1 MGKMKELRVRAVLV
15 LARLFGVP
23 VQVHNRYFMSQPLK

>member
-1 MGKMKELRVRAVLV
+1 METLRALRVRAVLV

-23 VQVHNRYFMSQPLK
+23 VQVSPRYFMAKDLK